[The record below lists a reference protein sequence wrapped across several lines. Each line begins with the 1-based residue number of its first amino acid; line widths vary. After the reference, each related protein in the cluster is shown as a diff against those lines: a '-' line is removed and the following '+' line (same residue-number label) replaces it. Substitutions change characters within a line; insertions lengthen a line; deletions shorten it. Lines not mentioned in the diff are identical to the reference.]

1 MVGCIT
7 SLVSSGS
14 FGQFQVLDYVVD
26 NLNEHLYLSWCQ
38 HEDAQAGDFALVGVE
53 LFYEP

>member
-1 MVGCIT
+1 MVGSVT